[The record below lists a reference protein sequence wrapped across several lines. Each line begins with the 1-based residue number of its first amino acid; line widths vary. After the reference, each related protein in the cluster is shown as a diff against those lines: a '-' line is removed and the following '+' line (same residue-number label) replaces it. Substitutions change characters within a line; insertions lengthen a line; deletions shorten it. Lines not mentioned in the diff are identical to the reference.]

1 MHNGMEHFGISN
13 VKRRLNIIYGD
24 AAEMEVQSV
33 GSDGSVSAEMLQEG
47 DFTGIMVANRLQE
60 MLLATIVQ

>member
-1 MHNGMEHFGISN
+1 
-13 VKRRLNIIYGD
+13 
-24 AAEMEVQSV
+24 MEVQSA